1 MNNKKISKFL
11 SLILRHQPETIGI
24 KLDENGWVDI
34 PVLLDAMAKSGNSI
48 TTEQLE
54 TVVSDNDKKRFI
66 ISDGRIRANQ
76 GHSIDIVLGLEAQ
89 SPPQT
94 LYHGTASRFLER
106 IKQDGLMKMSRQH
119 VHLST
124 NEETAR
130 SVGVRH
136 GKPVILLVKSGLM
149 HADGYEFMLSD
160 NGVWLVDSVPF
171 KYIDV
176 FSTIT

>member
-1 MNNKKISKFL
+1 MNNKKTSKFL
-11 SLILRHQPETIGI
+11 SLILRHKPETIGI
-24 KLDENGWVDI
+24 ELDENGWVDI
-34 PVLLDAMAKSGNSI
+34 PVLLEALTSSGHGIS
-48 TTEQLE
+48 LE
-54 TVVSDNDKKRFI
+54 ELEAVVNDNDKQRFI

-76 GHSIDIVLGLEAQ
+76 GHSIDIALGLEAKT
-89 SPPQT
+89 PPQA
-94 LYHGTASRFLER
+94 LFHGTATRFLEQ
-106 IKQDGLMKMSRQH
+106 IKQNGLLKMSRQH

-136 GKPVILLVKSGLM
+136 GKPVILVVNSELM
-149 HADGYEFMLSD
+149 YSDGHEFILSD

-176 FSTIT
+176 ISPTT